1 MASGN
6 PLDRV
11 KQREEQRKREMK
23 APDMVGEVSNK
34 VQYGT
39 DAYRNMIHDQIN
51 KRISKQRELSAQP
64 REGNLL
70 KRGGKRCKRCGKQ
83 KGGSY
88 TTIQELGTGPNVM
101 THYVNNSNEMCR
113 ADLLQKG
120 GSYYTQNF
128 DSTLATAFTD
138 SHGDLVVPPRLDVS
152 AVESCQ
158 CAGKRKSRRKP
169 RSRVRRNKRRS
180 KTQKKSRRRNRS
192 SRRRKR
198 RV

>member
-6 PLDRV
+6 PLLRV
-11 KQREEQRKREMK
+11 KQREEQRITEMK

-39 DAYRNMIHDQIN
+39 DAYRDMIHDQIS
-51 KRISKQRELSAQP
+51 KRIRRQRELSAQP

-70 KRGGKRCKRCGKQ
+70 KKGGKRCKRCGKQ

-113 ADLLQKG
+113 GDLLQKG
-120 GSYYTQNF
+120 GSYYTQDF
-128 DSTLATAFTD
+128 DSTMASAFTD

-152 AVESCQ
+152 PVESCQ

-169 RSRVRRNKRRS
+169 RSRVRRK